1 MRRDRLFANSPYE
14 ILTGE
19 RCQLKLVFSAC
30 AAAGQFASPRATASV
45 AAWSK
50 GKRNDRDRRF

>member
-1 MRRDRLFANSPYE
+1 MRRDRLSANSPYE

-19 RCQLKLVFSAC
+19 RCQLKVVSAP
-30 AAAGQFASPRATASV
+30 ALRLANLHRRARLLSV